1 MNCQQTVNVSSMPNT
16 FMSVDTAQFCLFKNL
31 MNCLLSMN
39 KSPCQCVFC
48 TVTNMANFH
57 VKKYLELIQYFSF

>member
-1 MNCQQTVNVSSMPNT
+1 
-16 FMSVDTAQFCLFKNL
+16 MSVDTAQFCLFKNL